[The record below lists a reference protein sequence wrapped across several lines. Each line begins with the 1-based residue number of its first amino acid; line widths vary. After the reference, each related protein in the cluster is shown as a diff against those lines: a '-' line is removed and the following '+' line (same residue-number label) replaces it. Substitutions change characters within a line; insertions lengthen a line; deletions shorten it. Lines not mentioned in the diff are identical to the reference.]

1 MQYFLNG
8 ALEAQQRIISV
19 LQSTTKGIPSDVAE
33 LQGELLEAH
42 LQIAHML
49 VTNDGSEQQTLNDLG
64 AIERI
69 IVKLTADMEAYIG
82 PMH

>member
-1 MQYFLNG
+1 MQYFLMG

-33 LQGELLEAH
+33 LQKELLEAH
-42 LQIAHML
+42 LQVAHIL
-49 VTNDGSEQQTLNDLG
+49 VTNDGSEKQTLVDLG

>member
-1 MQYFLNG
+1 MQYFLHG

-19 LQSTTKGIPSDVAE
+19 LQATTKGIPSDVAE

>member
-1 MQYFLNG
+1 MQYFLHG

>member
-1 MQYFLNG
+1 MQYFLHG

-19 LQSTTKGIPSDVAE
+19 LQATTKGIPSDVAE

-49 VTNDGSEQQTLNDLG
+49 VTNDGSEKQTLNDLG